1 MPKIDRSGGTTTA
14 SVASKTYNSAT
25 INVTSNVATTL
36 IQYSLNGGS
45 SWVDAGVDL
54 PNTGGGTTSFTIGG
68 LSPNTTYSIKVR
80 HRRDW
85 NQVYS
90 SGTTVSVTT
99 NKPAAPSKGS
109 VSVSSKTYNSIT
121 YSISGFSFGAGAT

>member
-1 MPKIDRSGGTTTA
+1 MS
-14 SVASKTYNSAT
+14 
-25 INVTSNVATTL
+25 VTSTVATTL

-90 SGTTVSVTT
+90 SGATVSVTT
-99 NKPAAPSKGS
+99 NKPAAPTKGS
-109 VSVSSKTYNSIT
+109 VSVSSKTATSIT
-121 YSISGFSFGAGAT
+121 YKISGFSFGSGAT